1 MNTRFKNVRA
11 MLLTKRSWL
20 ALLFVLFVFLSAISF
35 WPSAPPKQYYR
46 MFESPDKRFR
56 IIVEKKKS
64 LLATFWPVMPGQGG
78 DMAGRVYLVD
88 VQSDRILQKEDI
100 EMVNLTEEVVWS
112 RTNASVALFIDWP
125 LP

>member
-1 MNTRFKNVRA
+1 MNN
-11 MLLTKRSWL
+11 RSWL
-20 ALLFVLFVFLSAISF
+20 ALLFVLFVFLSAVSF

-78 DMAGRVYLVD
+78 DMAGRVFLLGG
-88 VQSDRILQKEDI
+88 QLKRILQKEEI
-100 EMVNLTEEVVWS
+100 EKVKLIEEAVCVTTKPS
-112 RTNASVALFIDWP
+112 AVLFFD